1 MRTVKVDILGF
12 PPFNVT
18 VTIPDDTDSVGYIDG
33 LLWSLMGDQLFEE
46 CAWEF
51 ADGIS

>member
-1 MRTVKVDILGF
+1 MRTVKVDIPGF
-12 PPFNVT
+12 PPFNVM
-18 VTIPDDTDSVGYIDG
+18 VAVPDGMDSVGYING
-33 LLWSLMGDQLFEE
+33 LLWSLMGDRLFEE